1 MCGRF
6 YIDDETEDE
15 SGAEERTVDVF
26 PSQPAAALCKVE
38 NGVASQR
45 MLWGFPRFDGKG
57 IIINARAESALE
69 RKSFRDS
76 MKYRRCVIP
85 ARGFYEWNKSKEKFS
100 FERQDSRRLFMAGC
114 YNLFKNE
121 MHFVILTTSAN
132 LSVAP
137 VHDRMP
143 LILEADELEQWIL
156 DDGAAVQMLHKIPAM
171 VKMRADYEQMNLF

>member
-1 MCGRF
+1 MFFPPSRRRRCAKWKTGWRPSGCF
-6 YIDDETEDE
+6 GVFRVLTVKWNYNQCKGGERA
-15 SGAEERTVDVF
+15 GAE
-26 PSQPAAALCKVE
+26 
-38 NGVASQR
+38 
-45 MLWGFPRFDGKG
+45 
-57 IIINARAESALE
+57 
-69 RKSFRDS
+69 SFRDS

-156 DDGAAVQMLHKIPAM
+156 DDGSAVQMLHKIPVM
-171 VKMRADYEQMNLF
+171 MKMRADYEQMSLF